1 MRPCNSIIQKMLPNR
16 EDSKSDTPIGLSEPL
31 NSRSLIAL
39 SGHPGYAPTF
49 GAIAE
54 EQLALG

>member
-1 MRPCNSIIQKMLPNR
+1 MLPNR